1 MINDLNYIRKQSEKT
16 AYQMVDGVK
25 DRLEKTS
32 KIVMTADSRPT
43 ADDIKDLTELFSYM
57 YEMSNIG
64 KIRHH

>member
-1 MINDLNYIRKQSEKT
+1 
-16 AYQMVDGVK
+16 MVDGVK

-43 ADDIKDLTELFSYM
+43 ADDIKDLTELFGYM

-64 KIRHH
+64 KTRHH